1 MWRVLAKFISGIF
14 SPFLIPSYIYITLI
28 FSSYLAIL
36 PINSIL
42 IVIGVI
48 AFFTAIVPLI
58 SIAWNNYNIG
68 KNGDKERSYPFLI
81 TGICYM
87 FLAYILLKSGVPV
100 WIASFTFS
108 GIVLLIMLAI
118 LKKNYNVSIHMT
130 AFGAYLGAIFSII
143 EIQGN
148 IIPLEFIAT
157 TVLICGALGSAR
169 AYLKDYTPGGIIT
182 GVVLGF
188 VWSYYMAFF
197 TRLLF

>member
-1 MWRVLAKFISGIF
+1 MWRALAKFISGIF

-36 PINSIL
+36 PISSIL
-42 IVIGVI
+42 IVVGVI
-48 AFFTAIVPLI
+48 AFFTAGVPLI

-68 KNGDKERSYPFLI
+68 KNGDKTTSYPYLI

-108 GIVLLIMLAI
+108 GIVVLIMLAI
-118 LKKNYNVSIHMT
+118 LKKAYNVSIHMT
-130 AFGAYLGAIFSII
+130 AFGAYLGAVFSII
-143 EIQGN
+143 KIQGN
-148 IIPLEFIAT
+148 IFPLEFIAAII
-157 TVLICGALGSAR
+157 LICGVLGSAR
-169 AYLKDYTPGGIIT
+169 SYLKDYTPGGIIT

-197 TRLLF
+197 TRILF

>member
-1 MWRVLAKFISGIF
+1 MWRAIAKFISGIF

-68 KNGDKERSYPFLI
+68 KTGDKERSYPFLI

-118 LKKNYNVSIHMT
+118 LKKNYNISIHMT
-130 AFGAYLGAIFSII
+130 AFGAYLGAVFSII

>member
-118 LKKNYNVSIHMT
+118 LKKSYNVSIHMT

-157 TVLICGALGSAR
+157 TVLI
-169 AYLKDYTPGGIIT
+169 
-182 GVVLGF
+182 
-188 VWSYYMAFF
+188 
-197 TRLLF
+197 

>member
-1 MWRVLAKFISGIF
+1 MWRAIAKFISGIF

-58 SIAWNNYNIG
+58 SIAWNNYNIC

-118 LKKNYNVSIHMT
+118 LKKSYNVSIHMT

>member
-48 AFFTAIVPLI
+48 AFFTAGVPLI

-68 KNGDKERSYPFLI
+68 KNGDKGTSYPSLI

-118 LKKNYNVSIHMT
+118 LKKNYNISIHMT

>member
-48 AFFTAIVPLI
+48 AFFTAGVPLI

-68 KNGDKERSYPFLI
+68 KNGDKGTSYPLLI

-118 LKKNYNVSIHMT
+118 LKKNYNISIHMT
-130 AFGAYLGAIFSII
+130 AFGAYLGAVFSII